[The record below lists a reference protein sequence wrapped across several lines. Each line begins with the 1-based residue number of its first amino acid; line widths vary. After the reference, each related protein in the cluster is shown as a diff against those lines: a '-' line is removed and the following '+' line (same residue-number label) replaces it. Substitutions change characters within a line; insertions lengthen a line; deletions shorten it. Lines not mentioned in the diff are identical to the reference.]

1 MGETRKIVVE
11 NYPAHKLPD
20 DLRRQIGAV
29 ETVKVTVESVETPK
43 ARRPLSD
50 YVGAGKGLYATPEE
64 ALKAIRSLRDE
75 WE

>member
-1 MGETRKIVVE
+1 MGETRKIIIDS
-11 NYPAHKLPD
+11 YPAEKLPE
-20 DLRRQIGAV
+20 DLRRQISAKTVRITMETEETAV
-29 ETVKVTVESVETPK
+29 PRK
-43 ARRPLSD
+43 PLSS

>member
-11 NYPAHKLPD
+11 NYPAHKLPE
-20 DLRRQIGAV
+20 DLRRQIGDD
-29 ETVKVTVESVETPK
+29 ETVKITVESIETPK
-43 ARRPLSD
+43 VRRPLSD
-50 YVGAGKGLYATPEE
+50 YVGAGKGIYATPEE